1 MSGQPKKPQLRAIKF
16 LGENQN
22 SSSNNK
28 KNEKTD
34 NKMTDKEDKKTE
46 DKTTEDKKTEDKTTE
61 DKTTEDDE
69 KKEDEHAIKH
79 KYIFKNFITII
90 ISALCLSI
98 SLGVNEVF
106 LLYLRKKETGD
117 IVLTIKY
124 VLTLIFITLCVSYY
138 FNLGIE

>member
-22 SSSNNK
+22 SSSNKK
-28 KNEKTD
+28 KNEKTE
-34 NKMTDKEDKKTE
+34 NNMTDKEDKKTE
-46 DKTTEDKKTEDKTTE
+46 DKTTEDKN
-61 DKTTEDDE
+61 TEDDE

-98 SLGVNEVF
+98 SLGVNQVF
-106 LLYLRKKETGD
+106 LLYLRKNETGD

-124 VLTLIFITLCVSYY
+124 VFVLIFITLFLSYH
-138 FNLGIE
+138 FHLGIE

>member
-34 NKMTDKEDKKTE
+34 NKMTDK
-46 DKTTEDKKTEDKTTE
+46 EDKKTEDKTTE

>member
-1 MSGQPKKPQLRAIKF
+1 MSGQSKKTQLRAIKF

-28 KNEKTD
+28 KNEKTE
-34 NKMTDKEDKKTE
+34 NKMTDK
-46 DKTTEDKKTEDKTTE
+46 EDKKTEDKTTE